1 MEAALYFSHFVARS
15 DEQINVKSVK
25 SQFTKVIIQDEG
37 RKMIAATNF
46 GSISIN
52 HRK

>member
-1 MEAALYFSHFVARS
+1 MIRL
-15 DEQINVKSVK
+15 DEPINEKNVK

-37 RKMIAATNF
+37 RKMITATNF